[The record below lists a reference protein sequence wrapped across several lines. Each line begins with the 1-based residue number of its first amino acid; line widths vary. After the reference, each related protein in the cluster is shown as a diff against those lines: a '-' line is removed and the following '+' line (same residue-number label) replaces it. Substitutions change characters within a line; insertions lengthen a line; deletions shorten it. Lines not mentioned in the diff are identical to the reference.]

1 MCSTHFLLCKQWN
14 EVQAWLDIINKSLYF
29 VNLSLQVFLFAE
41 MVCIILFII
50 YLFLLF

>member
-14 EVQAWLDIINKSLYF
+14 EVQVWLDIINKSLYF